1 MRRKKNTP
9 KVHCVLKL
17 KTSKLPEV
25 LENGGDQSCNWLSF
39 ASEWFRAWCKLCGQ
53 ITERSNKN
61 YVIPDY
67 S

>member
-1 MRRKKNTP
+1 M
-9 KVHCVLKL
+9 LKL